1 MAPVAPSCGFATDC
15 FPKYTLAHVNVSAAR
30 WGVCDMRARRQ
41 AAEYKSLHEQ
51 AVATCTAVAG
61 RFMPTGA
68 YCLPETLRNAT
79 FGKPRRRR
87 ISLPNGQSYAIPF
100 DPTYETPTHYE
111 PDSHVVER
119 LLQMLT
125 SPRFTTGTRQS
136 IIDFGAGVGQCKHT
150 MLKRGVV
157 AQRLLDARR

>member
-100 DPTYETPTHYE
+100 DPTYETPTQLRARLACGRKALADAHFATLHHWHTPEHY
-111 PDSHVVER
+111 
-119 LLQMLT
+119 
-125 SPRFTTGTRQS
+125 
-136 IIDFGAGVGQCKHT
+136 
-150 MLKRGVV
+150 
-157 AQRLLDARR
+157 